1 MVVKRRAVALA
12 ALSTLSTSAA
22 LLLACSVALV
32 AQKKD
37 DKKQTDAQKKEIL
50 DIVKIVDGAA
60 GGGPAATNDFGLAWA
75 HEDYLKATANKEYI
89 PFTVTFDA
97 SKVTSPNVALYWR
110 VVAKDAAAPAATLN
124 LPAKKDDKD
133 KKDDKKAPA
142 KYAYEDVNFVP
153 VNTAQGA
160 NARLSRAFTVAAGS
174 YDVYVVLKEPASSQK
189 NAPAPKVSLIKQT
202 VTVPAFW
209 SP

>member
-1 MVVKRRAVALA
+1 MVLNRRGI
-12 ALSTLSTSAA
+12 LSLSTSAA

-37 DKKQTDAQKKEIL
+37 DNSNKKQTDAQKKEIL
-50 DIVKIVDGAA
+50 DIVNIVNGAA
-60 GGGPAATNDFGLAWA
+60 GGGAAATNDFGLAWV

-133 KKDDKKAPA
+133 KKDDKKAPP
-142 KYAYEDVNFVP
+142 KYAY
-153 VNTAQGA
+153 
-160 NARLSRAFTVAAGS
+160 
-174 YDVYVVLKEPASSQK
+174 
-189 NAPAPKVSLIKQT
+189 
-202 VTVPAFW
+202 
-209 SP
+209 

>member
-60 GGGPAATNDFGLAWA
+60 GGGPSATNDFGLAWA

-110 VVAKDAAAPAATLN
+110 VVAKDAAAPTATLT
-124 LPAKKDDKD
+124 LPSKKDD
-133 KKDDKKAPA
+133 KKDDKKAPPP

-153 VNTAQGA
+153 VTATQGA
-160 NARLSRAFTVAAGS
+160 SARLSRAFTVGAGT
-174 YDVYVVLKEPASSQK
+174 YDVYVVIKEPTSTSTQK
-189 NAPAPKVSLIKQT
+189 NPPPSKVSLIK
-202 VTVPAFW
+202 
-209 SP
+209 